1 MKKILVWLLVL
12 TMALSLLGC
21 GKESVEI
28 EDEPFY
34 GDEFIPIPSIDPVV
48 PDIED
53 EFEITPEVAYWTERI
68 AGEYIGCYEDV
79 EELERLVLNADKT
92 CTVGGKNYTWEFRKH
107 ATDPKY
113 LCDED
118 GALLDV
124 YDGDTV
130 VYEMYTS
137 VSPIGFFS
145 LSVDN
150 ITDSAYGGLFYNT
163 NEFDVVEL
171 TTDNWLDYFEYAEFV
186 RPYRNDSGE
195 VHTLDIH
202 SIYRPKK
209 EYSYATIGYF
219 PHVRIDYTFYQVQQK
234 YTADPETCTYE
245 WGEVLSSEG
254 PRQGGLDEM
263 YMLSVERDWDS
274 YGISFS
280 SARIEKFPEG
290 KVSRETD
297 CQMNNIS
304 GVIALYP
311 KQNP

>member
-21 GKESVEI
+21 GRESVEI
-28 EDEPFY
+28 EDEPYY

-48 PDIED
+48 PDIEN
-53 EFEITPEVAYWTERI
+53 EIEITPEVEYWTERLS
-68 AGEYIGCYEDV
+68 GEYIGCYFEV

-113 LCDED
+113 LCSED
-118 GALLDV
+118 SALLDV

-145 LSVDN
+145 LTVDN
-150 ITDSAYGGLFYNT
+150 LTDSTPSGLFYNT

-171 TTDNWLDYFEYAEFV
+171 TTDNWLDYFEYAEYV
-186 RPYRNDSGE
+186 RPFRDDSGE
-195 VHTLDIH
+195 VHTLDTH
-202 SIYRPKK
+202 SVYQVK
-209 EYSYATIGYF
+209 EAYSYATIGYF
-219 PHVRIDYTFYQVQQK
+219 PDVRIDYTFYQVQQK

-245 WGEVLSSEG
+245 WGEVISRDG
-254 PRQGGLDEM
+254 PREGYMDEM
-263 YMLSVERDWDS
+263 DRLFVEDLLDCYGFSFDS
-274 YGISFS
+274 PD
-280 SARIEKFPEG
+280 IEKFPEG

-311 KQNP
+311 KQ

>member
-21 GKESVEI
+21 GKEPVEI

-68 AGEYIGCYEDV
+68 AGEYIGCYFEV
-79 EELERLVLNADKT
+79 GELERIVMNADKT

-113 LCDED
+113 ICSED
-118 GALLDV
+118 SALLDV

-130 VYEMYTS
+130 VYEMNTS

-145 LSVDN
+145 LTVDN
-150 ITDSAYGGLFYNT
+150 LTDSTPSGLFYNT

-171 TTDNWLDYFEYAEFV
+171 TTDNWLDYFEYAEYI

-195 VHTLDIH
+195 VHTLNIH
-202 SIYRPKK
+202 SVYQVK
-209 EYSYATIGYF
+209 EAYSYATTGYF
-219 PHVRIDYTFYQVQQK
+219 PDVRIDYTFYQVQQK

-245 WGEVLSSEG
+245 WGEVISRDG
-254 PRQGGLDEM
+254 PREGYMDEM
-263 YMLSVERDWDS
+263 DRLFVEDLLDC
-274 YGISFS
+274 YGFSFVS
-280 SARIEKFPEG
+280 PDIEKFPEG
-290 KVSRETD
+290 KVWRETD

-311 KQNP
+311 KQ

>member
-21 GKESVEI
+21 GKEPVEI
-28 EDEPFY
+28 EDEPYY

-48 PDIED
+48 PDIEN
-53 EFEITPEVAYWTERI
+53 EIEIAPEVAYWTERI
-68 AGEYIGCYEDV
+68 AGEYIGCYFEV
-79 EELERLVLNADKT
+79 GELERIVMNADKT

-113 LCDED
+113 ICSED
-118 GALLDV
+118 SALLDV

-130 VYEMYTS
+130 VYEMNTS

-145 LSVDN
+145 LTVENPTHS
-150 ITDSAYGGLFYNT
+150 TPSGLFFNT

-171 TTDNWLDYFEYAEFV
+171 TTDNWLDYFEYAEYV
-186 RPYRNDSGE
+186 RPFRDDSGE
-195 VHTLDIH
+195 VHTLNIH
-202 SIYRPKK
+202 SVYQVK
-209 EYSYATIGYF
+209 EAYSYATTGYF
-219 PHVRIDYTFYQVQQK
+219 PDVCIDYTFYQVQQK
-234 YTADPETCTYE
+234 YTADPVTCTYE
-245 WGEVLSSEG
+245 WGEVISRDG
-254 PRQGGLDEM
+254 PREGYMDEM
-263 YMLSVERDWDS
+263 DRLFVEDLLDC
-274 YGISFS
+274 YGFNFVSTD
-280 SARIEKFPEG
+280 IEKFPEG

-311 KQNP
+311 KQ